1 MRPELARA
9 LAAVLLEGAWTP
21 PRMLGR
27 VSRLLGRP
35 PPWARPLLSQLLEV
49 YPQAPLDR
57 PRELAATVA
66 ALPAAETAGAARP
79 LWHPAA
85 PTRMI
90 RNPWHLPV
98 LHELGDVAHLLAL
111 TPGELAW
118 FSDPGHLARAT
129 STPALLHYRVSTRSS
144 ASGGVRVL
152 EAPKPR
158 LRHLQRRL
166 LAEVL
171 DGVPA
176 HDAAHG
182 FRRHRSVG
190 TYAAPH
196 TGHAVVI
203 RLDLEGFFA
212 SVTVGRVYGVLRT
225 AGYPEPVAHCLSG
238 LVTTVLPRSAWA
250 TVPRPADSALLEAHW
265 RLGRRLASPHL
276 PQGAPTSPALANLA
290 AHHLDVR
297 LSALLGTWGGVY
309 TRYADDLALSGTFRA
324 PRLLKAV
331 GQVVTDEGFRF
342 NAAKTAVQPASG
354 RQVLGGLVV
363 NVRPHVGRREV
374 DLLRAVLHNC
384 RVHGPS
390 TQNREGHPDLRA
402 HLTGRVSWIAQHDPA
417 RGTLLRAQLDAI
429 DWSR

>member
-1 MRPELARA
+1 MRPELAGA
-9 LAAVLLEGAWTP
+9 LAAVLLEGEWTP
-21 PRMLGR
+21 PRILGR
-27 VSRLLGRP
+27 VSKLLGRRP
-35 PPWARPLLSQLLEV
+35 AWARALLAQLLEV

-57 PRELAATVA
+57 PRELAATLA

-90 RNPWHLPV
+90 HNPWHLPV
-98 LHELGDVAHLLAL
+98 LPELGDVAHLLAL
-111 TPGELAW
+111 TPGELAC

-212 SVTVGRVYGVLRT
+212 SVTVGRVYGVLPFPSVAEVEEVAPS
-225 AGYPEPVAHCLSG
+225 AG
-238 LVTTVLPRSAWA
+238 R
-250 TVPRPADSALLEAHW
+250 
-265 RLGRRLASPHL
+265 
-276 PQGAPTSPALANLA
+276 
-290 AHHLDVR
+290 
-297 LSALLGTWGGVY
+297 
-309 TRYADDLALSGTFRA
+309 
-324 PRLLKAV
+324 
-331 GQVVTDEGFRF
+331 
-342 NAAKTAVQPASG
+342 
-354 RQVLGGLVV
+354 
-363 NVRPHVGRREV
+363 
-374 DLLRAVLHNC
+374 
-384 RVHGPS
+384 
-390 TQNREGHPDLRA
+390 
-402 HLTGRVSWIAQHDPA
+402 
-417 RGTLLRAQLDAI
+417 
-429 DWSR
+429 